1 MSAAYLDN
9 CATTKVCDEAAA
21 ATLQAMTSCYGNPSS
36 LHRLGVEAEAVLRG
50 ARFEIAQS
58 LCCEKAEIYFTSGG
72 TEANNLAILGAVSA
86 LRRRGKR
93 IVTTMVE
100 HSSVIKPIEKLEKD
114 GFEVIWLRPN
124 ADGCINEADIF
135 SAVNSETILVSIML
149 VNNETGAI
157 MPVAAAR
164 RAVKAAG
171 APALIHCDAVQ
182 AFGKLKV
189 NPLKLGVD
197 LLTLSAHKIHAP
209 KGAGALYISK
219 SARINPLFL
228 GGEQEKGIRPG
239 TEPVPAIA
247 GFGEAARLSR
257 EGFLEHIKTII
268 ALKDHCIQLLS
279 PLPYITFNSPIHS
292 ASHILN
298 VSVKGIR
305 SETMLHYLEAREIYI
320 SSGSACGKGAKSH
333 VLTAMGMPQ
342 DIIDSA
348 LRISFSH
355 YNTNEDIERLYEGII
370 AGNMELVH
378 RSVV

>member
-21 ATLQAMTSCYGNPSS
+21 AALRAMTSCYGNPSS

-100 HSSVIKPIEKLEKD
+100 HSSVTKPIEKLEKE

-124 ADGCINEADIF
+124 ADGCINETDIL

-157 MPVAAAR
+157 MPVCAAR